1 MRKEMF
7 IAFVLYEYQGAHDA
21 TFFFVGVSL
30 GRAEHSLAG
39 PFQSKA
45 AACAWIEILS
55 ARRWR
60 SHRKAARALITGLQ
74 KPPARPLSLRPA
86 ALSSGP

>member
-1 MRKEMF
+1 VA
-7 IAFVLYEYQGAHDA
+7 IVLYEYQGAHDA

-45 AACAWIEILS
+45 AACAWIETQTTN
-55 ARRWR
+55 
-60 SHRKAARALITGLQ
+60 RKAARALITGLQ